1 MKKFVLILIIIFVL
15 VSLIFIMGKRNKN
28 GFKKFATEGTIS
40 GISYTIHD
48 DYNQGNYD
56 YSKRGYYV
64 DTLNQPNAPYY
75 FIITMGEK
83 NTGGYSIFITDIKI
97 DKEKNVEV
105 IVKETEPKPGSIVT
119 MAFTYP
125 ACCLEL
131 NVPVNNIK
139 IINTDGEIFNLI
151 SDF

>member
-48 DYNQGNYD
+48 DYNHGNYD